1 MTMATAALLVGGVGV
16 VLAYRASRAIA
27 SWPVAALSVA
37 ALVAGQLLMARPSMT
52 EALVFAAAA
61 LAIERSVAARGAR
74 PRLALGML
82 AVPALIAFAMRP
94 GLPTAA
100 SSADVLFCSQHG
112 ALATSAV
119 LWLGLV
125 GLGWGAVGDRRVA
138 FIAASFGLA
147 VAAIAGGHDPAATW
161 REAIG
166 RFSAALP
173 HTAIGV
179 AAFAARLTTL
189 TAARPGWAAA
199 LALTP
204 LIVWNVTLMAVAQ
217 AGTLRI
223 GEAVS
228 FGTIGAAQ
236 ARTLHGWIGHPF
248 SMPANAAFAIR
259 HGVSPSRFDE
269 IGVADYDPAR
279 PLSIDIGGAD
289 QPMVG
294 AGWFA
299 PERAADLS
307 FRWAGQRAE
316 ILLPPLPAGPVRL
329 RLRIYAFSYP
339 SAPQQRV
346 QLQIADA
353 LAGPATVGSDWSWI
367 ELSIDLARPT
377 SPGTPMILAFTRA
390 TPPSAVQASKDGR
403 PLSAAVDMIEI
414 VPVR

>member
-1 MTMATAALLVGGVGV
+1 MATAALIVAGVGV
-16 VLAYRASRAIA
+16 VLIYRAARAIA
-27 SWPVAALSVA
+27 SGPVAALSVA
-37 ALVAGQLLMARPSMT
+37 AFAAGQLLLARPSMT

-61 LAIERSVAARGAR
+61 LAIERGVAARDGR
-74 PRLALGML
+74 PRMALGML
-82 AVPALIAFAMRP
+82 AMPAVIAFAMRP

-125 GLGWGAVGDRRVA
+125 GLAWGSIGDRRVGR
-138 FIAASFGLA
+138 IAASFGLV

-161 REAIG
+161 REAVG
-166 RFSAALP
+166 AFSAGLP
-173 HTAIGV
+173 HAAVGV
-179 AAFAARLTTL
+179 AALAARLTTVA
-189 TAARPGWAAA
+189 AARPGWAVT

-204 LIVWNVTLMAVAQ
+204 LVVWNVTLMAVAH

-248 SMPANAAFAIR
+248 SMPANAVFAIR
-259 HGVSPSRFDE
+259 HGLAPSRFDE
-269 IGVADYDPAR
+269 LGVADYDPAR
-279 PLSIDIGGAD
+279 PVSIDVGAD
-289 QPMVG
+289 DRAMVG

-299 PERAADLS
+299 PERAAHLS

-316 ILLPPLPAGPVRL
+316 ILLPPLPAGHVRVRL
-329 RLRIYAFSYP
+329 RTYAFSYP
-339 SAPQQRV
+339 SAPEQRV
-346 QLQIADA
+346 HLQIGDA
-353 LAGPATVGSDWSWI
+353 VAAPAAVGSDWSWI
-367 ELSIDLARPT
+367 ELSIELARPT